1 MKIGINQFCFP
12 SGTEVEE
19 ALGRA
24 KKMGYDTFEVCLTA
38 GNRITGF
45 SSGVTD
51 ALDISGYYNPFCN
64 TESTEQDFMILK
76 KKAQDTG
83 IRIGSGGGIVSFS
96 IYPLSAVEEK
106 TAVKSMDAVKKMV
119 DAARIVG
126 ADTVLVIPGMLTEDM
141 EYRETYER
149 VQQRVAALAEYAGD
163 INIAIEN
170 VWNNFLYSPLEL
182 CRFVDEIGRNNVG
195 VYFDIANAR
204 RFGYPEQWIRT
215 LSFRIKGIHVKDYR
229 VAVDNI
235 HGFTNILDGD
245 VNYRKV
251 MEALGMIGY
260 DGQFTVELIPPAHH
274 LVDQTLAYA
283 RRVCTDLINLRMEV

>member
-83 IRIGSGGGIVSFS
+83 IRIGSVGGIVSFS
-96 IYPLSAVEEK
+96 IYPL
-106 TAVKSMDAVKKMV
+106 
-119 DAARIVG
+119 
-126 ADTVLVIPGMLTEDM
+126 
-141 EYRETYER
+141 
-149 VQQRVAALAEYAGD
+149 
-163 INIAIEN
+163 
-170 VWNNFLYSPLEL
+170 
-182 CRFVDEIGRNNVG
+182 
-195 VYFDIANAR
+195 
-204 RFGYPEQWIRT
+204 
-215 LSFRIKGIHVKDYR
+215 
-229 VAVDNI
+229 
-235 HGFTNILDGD
+235 
-245 VNYRKV
+245 
-251 MEALGMIGY
+251 
-260 DGQFTVELIPPAHH
+260 
-274 LVDQTLAYA
+274 
-283 RRVCTDLINLRMEV
+283 

>member
-1 MKIGINQFCFP
+1 MQ
-12 SGTEVEE
+12 E

-24 KKMGYDTFEVCLTA
+24 KKLGYDTFEVCLTA
-38 GNRITGF
+38 GNHMAGS

-51 ALDISGYYNPFCN
+51 ALDISRYYNRFCN
-64 TESTEQDFMILK
+64 TESTDQDFMLLK
-76 KKAQDTG
+76 KMAQETG
-83 IRIGSGGGIVSFS
+83 IRIGSVGGIVSFS
-96 IYPLSAVEEK
+96 VYPLSAAEEK
-106 TAVKSMDAVKKMV
+106 TAAKSMDAVKKMV

-126 ADTVLVIPGMLTEDM
+126 ADTVLLIPGMLTENM

-149 VQQRVAALAEYAGD
+149 VQKRVALLAEYAGD
-163 INIAIEN
+163 INIALEN

-182 CRFVDEIGRNNVG
+182 CRFVDEIGRDNVG

-215 LSFRIKGIHVKDYR
+215 LSGRIKGVHVKDYR
-229 VAVDNI
+229 MDIDNI

-245 VNYRKV
+245 VNYPKV
-251 MEALGMIGY
+251 MEALRSVGY

-274 LVDQTLAYA
+274 MVDQTLAHA
-283 RRVCTDLINLRMEV
+283 LRVCTDLINLRMEV